1 MQIHKAFKDLIR
13 EQIRQKIVAF
23 EGQAKPSKINS
34 VFKWWSK
41 CISMVIAKTASRN
54 VAYKANKLGELMFAR
69 QSEMLMPEEE
79 LGSQSPGSYEEDFED
94 LSSNADLYV
103 FNDQMVQGYR
113 GVNIN
118 TRETAAQCLTYSMC
132 QFEAPGGLS
141 LLKLLV
147 TDLWTLLWTILLMHL
162 TRLSSP
168 LLPKKICSVLNVK
181 SCLSRQHILSQLE
194 TTVQYSTHTMY
205 RHLCQDEVQL

>member
-1 MQIHKAFKDLIR
+1 MQARYDQKIAKCGHIADRSGLQLILAAFSHTGQIHTAFKDLIR

-23 EGQAKPSKINS
+23 ENQAKPSKIKS

-54 VAYKANKLGELMFAR
+54 VLYKANKLGESTLAR

-79 LGSQSPGSYEEDFED
+79 LGSQSPVSYEEDFED

-118 TRETAAQCLTYSMC
+118 ARDNEEFVGEMHMKDYIDVSNQ
-132 QFEAPGGLS
+132 ENVAPVYFQSLS
-141 LLKLLV
+141 L
-147 TDLWTLLWTILLMHL
+147 D
-162 TRLSSP
+162 
-168 LLPKKICSVLNVK
+168 
-181 SCLSRQHILSQLE
+181 
-194 TTVQYSTHTMY
+194 
-205 RHLCQDEVQL
+205 

>member
-1 MQIHKAFKDLIR
+1 MIR

-23 EGQAKPSKINS
+23 ENQAKPSKIKS
-34 VFKWWSK
+34 VLKWWSK

-79 LGSQSPGSYEEDFED
+79 LGSQSPGSYEEDFEE

-103 FNDQMVQGYR
+103 FNDQMAQGYR

-118 TRETAAQCLTYSMC
+118 TRDDEESVGEMHMKDYIDVSNQ
-132 QFEAPGGLS
+132 ENVAPVYFQSLS
-141 LLKLLV
+141 L
-147 TDLWTLLWTILLMHL
+147 D
-162 TRLSSP
+162 
-168 LLPKKICSVLNVK
+168 
-181 SCLSRQHILSQLE
+181 
-194 TTVQYSTHTMY
+194 
-205 RHLCQDEVQL
+205 